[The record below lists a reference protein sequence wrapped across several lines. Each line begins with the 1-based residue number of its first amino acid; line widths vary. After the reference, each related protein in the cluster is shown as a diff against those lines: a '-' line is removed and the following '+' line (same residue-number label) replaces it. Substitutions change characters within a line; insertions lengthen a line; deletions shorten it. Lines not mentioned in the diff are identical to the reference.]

1 MKGRTHGRRGK
12 SRQRRVAGFTLTEL
26 LLVTLSLGILASI
39 AVPYFEKAR
48 ERAYLARIQADV
60 RHLMDGVENYV
71 IINNG
76 MFPTS
81 IEELEALSTY
91 IPTEDI
97 EYCLFTAVPETAGRE
112 PYLIA
117 LAAHAETR
125 MKVFIAFPLW
135 GSRMLDF
142 DSGRRGC

>member
-1 MKGRTHGRRGK
+1 LD
-12 SRQRRVAGFTLTEL
+12 GFTLSEL
-26 LLVTLSLGILASI
+26 LLVTLILGILASI
-39 AVPYFEKAR
+39 AVPYFDRAR
-48 ERAYLARIQADV
+48 ERAYVARIQTDV

-71 IINNG
+71 IINHG
-76 MFPTS
+76 MFPSS

-97 EYCLFTAVPETAGRE
+97 EYCLFAAVPETAWRE
-112 PYLIA
+112 PYVIA

-142 DSGRRGC
+142 DSDRRGC

>member
-1 MKGRTHGRRGK
+1 MD
-12 SRQRRVAGFTLTEL
+12 GFTLTEL
-26 LLVTLSLGILASI
+26 LLVTLILGILASI
-39 AVPYFEKAR
+39 AVPYFDRAR
-48 ERAYLARIQADV
+48 ERAYLARIQGDV

-71 IINNG
+71 IINHG
-76 MFPTS
+76 MFPSS
-81 IEELEALSTY
+81 IEEVEDLSTY

-97 EYCLFTAVPETAGRE
+97 EYCLFAAVPETAGRE
-112 PYLIA
+112 PYVIA